1 MNEFFDLIKNI
12 LVVCCLLATLSATC
26 RQEQT
31 RDRIDAKIDALLIW
45 QATNGSGNTA
55 ASGSSQ
61 PSAATSPPTCRQEQ
75 TRDQNDAKIDAL
87 LSAELE
93 TKGDNQ

>member
-31 RDRIDAKIDALLIW
+31 RDRIDAKIDALL
-45 QATNGSGNTA
+45 
-55 ASGSSQ
+55 
-61 PSAATSPPTCRQEQ
+61 
-75 TRDQNDAKIDAL
+75 
-87 LSAELE
+87 SAELE
-93 TKGDNQ
+93 PKGNQ

>member
-1 MNEFFDLIKNI
+1 MNEFFDLIKNL

-31 RDRIDAKIDALLIW
+31 RDRIDAKIDALLIR

-93 TKGDNQ
+93 TKGNNQ